1 MEVKM
6 DMLTS
11 EIPARD
17 FVEVRVGSLYSKPLC
32 SRFVLLHTVLTLKLH
47 DDDTSELHDDDTSET
62 A

>member
-1 MEVKM
+1 M

-47 DDDTSELHDDDTSET
+47 DDDAT